1 MQAFKVGKLVTFVA
15 IIILLVVAILS
26 PYNLFKR
33 FILLLVFLLLAQFH
47 LVQINSLNWYTVNL
61 IRNDITGLRG
71 TKLVH
76 HHIVGGQAV
85 GVPLPLHP
93 GFGGIHNAEK
103 SIGAW
108 GKDAGVEPPHI
119 LMQHIT

>member
-1 MQAFKVGKLVTFVA
+1 M
-15 IIILLVVAILS
+15 
-26 PYNLFKR
+26 
-33 FILLLVFLLLAQFH
+33 
-47 LVQINSLNWYTVNL
+47 
-61 IRNDITGLRG
+61 RNDFTGLRG

-103 SIGAW
+103 SIGHG
-108 GKDAGVEPPHI
+108 GKDAGYVEMLQKFIEHHT
-119 LMQHIT
+119 LGGK

>member
-1 MQAFKVGKLVTFVA
+1 MLWQTEVSVLNKKLFS

-61 IRNDITGLRG
+61 IRNDITYVIEIPQIFKDLE
-71 TKLVH
+71 
-76 HHIVGGQAV
+76 
-85 GVPLPLHP
+85 
-93 GFGGIHNAEK
+93 GI
-103 SIGAW
+103 STI
-108 GKDAGVEPPHI
+108 
-119 LMQHIT
+119 

>member
-61 IRNDITGLRG
+61 IRNDITYVIEEF
-71 TKLVH
+71 K
-76 HHIVGGQAV
+76 I
-85 GVPLPLHP
+85 
-93 GFGGIHNAEK
+93 
-103 SIGAW
+103 
-108 GKDAGVEPPHI
+108 
-119 LMQHIT
+119 